1 MIKIAVKG
9 DKGYLRVL
17 EKAGFQYCELF
28 IKRDD
33 ILNEL
38 PKTRMKIIS
47 IHLPNLIKV
56 ENKFMM
62 LNLADNSV
70 IGEKSE
76 KKLEQVIDY
85 AKKVGCKKVVIH
97 IGSSKNQNAYET
109 VAKRLERVND
119 PKVLICIENVTPW
132 YTIPSSLAYN
142 ADTLLKLKNQT
153 KIPLGIVLDI
163 EHLYL
168 TAYYKKINPET
179 LVKDFF
185 KKIQP
190 DIIHVCG
197 SNYYNYVPYVKPVGE
212 HIPIRFEGKLK
223 NKNVKDKINH
233 ELWLSELNNKDIPI
247 VLEIDTRAE
256 YDHIKELL
264 KSKYFLE
271 ERLIS

>member
-1 MIKIAVKG
+1 
-9 DKGYLRVL
+9 
-17 EKAGFQYCELF
+17 
-28 IKRDD
+28 
-33 ILNEL
+33 
-38 PKTRMKIIS
+38 MKIIS
-47 IHLPNLIKV
+47 IHLPNLIKIK
-56 ENKFMM
+56 NKFRS
-62 LNLADNSV
+62 LNFADNSI

-76 KKLEQVIDY
+76 KKLKQVIDY
-85 AKKVGCKKVVIH
+85 AKRIKCKKVVVH
-97 IGSSKNQNAYET
+97 AGSSKNQNAYET

-119 PKVLICIENVTPW
+119 PEVLICIENVPLW
-132 YTIPSSLAYN
+132 YTIPFSLTYN

-163 EHLYL
+163 DHLYL
-168 TAYYKKINPET
+168 TAYYKKINPES

-197 SNYYNYVPYVKPVGE
+197 SDYSNYVPYVKPVGE

-233 ELWLSELNNKDIPI
+233 ELWLSKLNNKDTPI
-247 VLEIDTRAE
+247 VLEIDNRPE
-256 YDHIKELL
+256 YDHIKEIL

-271 ERLIS
+271 ERLMSEIC